1 MAERPLIEARKRD
14 ETGKRVV
21 SELRRHG
28 VVPGV
33 IYGMDGPTEMIA
45 VPEERLREIIDS
57 RSRMVDVKLGADA
70 HPAIVKEIQYDHL
83 GSDIYHVDFERINL
97 SEIIRVKVPIET
109 HGSAKGA
116 KSGGLLDLVLKN
128 VDVECM
134 AGEIPNEIIVEVA
147 DLDIGQHLT
156 VGQLAAPAGVKILDA
171 AATIVVVVHA
181 PRAEEEVAAAVAPA
195 GEEMAEPEVITAR
208 KEKEEDEEA
217 EEQEK

>member
-1 MAERPLIEARKRD
+1 MAERPLVEARKRD
-14 ETGKRVV
+14 EKGKRGV
-21 SELRRHG
+21 SRLRRQG

-33 IYGMDGPTEMIA
+33 IYGMGGPTEMISVA
-45 VPEERLREIIDS
+45 EERLRELISS

-70 HPAIVKEIQYDHL
+70 HPAILKEIQYDHL

-97 SEIIRVKVPIET
+97 SEIIRVKVPLET
-109 HGSAKGA
+109 HGSAKAA
-116 KSGGLLDLVLKN
+116 KSGGLLDLVLKH

-147 DLDIGQHLT
+147 NLDIGQHVT
-156 VGQLAAPAGVKILDA
+156 VGQLVVPAGVKILDDP
-171 AATIVVVVHA
+171 ATIVVVVHA
-181 PRAEEEVAAAVAPA
+181 PRAEEEVVVAAPA

-217 EEQEK
+217 QEQEK